1 MDEWAKKMCHIH
13 TVEHYSAIKREIN
26 IAICY
31 NMDEMWGHYA
41 EGNNSHRKRNITQFH
56 LCKLYKA
63 LTRMVLARACKEGE
77 NGEFEFSGCRV
88 VVIQDD
94 KFLEICSSTLC
105 LSLIIP
111 CANCHWISS
120 LVMYYLFMYFVHFFI
135 GLFFFWLLSS
145 ESLLYSLDMS
155 PLPYM
160 CLQITFPS
168 VCLVFLFSLTVFFEE
183 QKLLEVRINDQTL
196 S

>member
-41 EGNNSHRKRNITQFH
+41 KGNNSHRKRNTTQFH

-77 NGEFEFSGCRV
+77 NGELEFSGCRV
-88 VVIQDD
+88 VDIQDD

-105 LSLIIP
+105 LSLIP
-111 CANCHWISS
+111 CVYLPLNIFFGEVFSVRVFCPLFYWVFSFLTIEFWEF
-120 LVMYYLFMYFVHFFI
+120 VM
-135 GLFFFWLLSS
+135 
-145 ESLLYSLDMS
+145 
-155 PLPYM
+155 
-160 CLQITFPS
+160 
-168 VCLVFLFSLTVFFEE
+168 
-183 QKLLEVRINDQTL
+183 
-196 S
+196 